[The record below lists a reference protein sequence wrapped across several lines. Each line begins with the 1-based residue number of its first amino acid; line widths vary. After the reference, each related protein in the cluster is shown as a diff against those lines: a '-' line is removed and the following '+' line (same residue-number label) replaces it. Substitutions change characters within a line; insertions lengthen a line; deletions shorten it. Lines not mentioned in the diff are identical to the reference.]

1 MATLRFVRAFD
12 DARPYGAHR
21 YDVFGPK
28 VDRRLTLFGP
38 RALNAW
44 LQLEFNPDVV
54 AYCERPLYVAA
65 FTPAR
70 LVDFWVKTTGGEH
83 LLFCQRASE
92 SRSNAKQP
100 DWSASL
106 RVWARKSGFPVRTAE
121 PGGTAATD
129 VLRRNQAA
137 ILQHVAAG
145 HTFVTDT
152 MKRRALGECGTGASL
167 LELEHRLLPLDSALA
182 RTVAFTLLHDGCL
195 SCPTLTHEAI
205 GPFTRLVRG

>member
-1 MATLRFVRAFD
+1 MAKLRFVRAID
-12 DARPYGAHR
+12 DARPYGTHR
-21 YDVFGPK
+21 YDVYGPK
-28 VDRRLTLFGP
+28 VHRRLTLFGH

-54 AYCERPLYVAA
+54 AYCERPLFVSA

-70 LVDFWVKTTGGEH
+70 PVDFWVKTTDGEH
-83 LLFCQRASE
+83 LLFCLRASE

-100 DWSASL
+100 DRSAIL
-106 RVWARKSGFPVRTAE
+106 EAWAKKSGFPVRIAE
-121 PGGTAATD
+121 PDGPVATD
-129 VLRRNQAA
+129 VLRRNQAT

-152 MKRRALGECGTGASL
+152 MKRRALDEFETGASL
-167 LELEHRLLPLDSALA
+167 LELEHRLSPVESVLA

-195 SCPTLTHEAI
+195 NCPTLAREEI
-205 GPFTRLVRG
+205 GPHTRLVRG